1 MWGFNSDLNEGM
13 KPEKTSPKSHRK
25 KTILHS
31 GALTIHVNPKYHLQ
45 EMQTYHWWLK
55 TKAQLKIAAFQMRQV
70 RWLDYSQLSE
80 LSCNHR
86 SLLRNIWYL
95 SSIKNKMW
103 DILEKKEMDGNK
115 SCIRKDP
122 TAASSC
128 PSPNSWQKR
137 DKSHFYKNFVTA
149 KHCKGG
155 MNTAQS
161 QLSQGNW
168 PFLFWHRKFWKH
180 QVLPSLPGWCC
191 PSKNST
197 FGQDYCSGVL
207 GTSPFTVP
215 PHPSPSA
222 TPAWT
227 GLEAFPFPPPKLP
240 GSREAPEQRM
250 WGVPSVLINCCGV
263 VKVSGR
269 GERWELAL
277 SS

>member
-1 MWGFNSDLNEGM
+1 MWGFNSDLDEGM

-115 SCIRKDP
+115 SCIQKDP
-122 TAASSC
+122 TAGSSC

-137 DKSHFYKNFVTA
+137 DKIHFYKNFVTA

-161 QLSQGNW
+161 SWARGIGHFCFSTGSFGSTRFFLHSQDGAAQART
-168 PFLFWHRKFWKH
+168 PHLGRVIA
-180 QVLPSLPGWCC
+180 QVCLGHLPSLFP
-191 PSKNST
+191 
-197 FGQDYCSGVL
+197 L
-207 GTSPFTVP
+207 I
-215 PHPSPSA
+215 PHPQPPQHEQGLRHFPSH
-222 TPAWT
+222 
-227 GLEAFPFPPPKLP
+227 LP
-240 GSREAPEQRM
+240 NSLAPGKPQSNECGESQ
-250 WGVPSVLINCCGV
+250 VCSLIVVVLWRSQDEVRAEN
-263 VKVSGR
+263 
-269 GERWELAL
+269 WL
-277 SS
+277 